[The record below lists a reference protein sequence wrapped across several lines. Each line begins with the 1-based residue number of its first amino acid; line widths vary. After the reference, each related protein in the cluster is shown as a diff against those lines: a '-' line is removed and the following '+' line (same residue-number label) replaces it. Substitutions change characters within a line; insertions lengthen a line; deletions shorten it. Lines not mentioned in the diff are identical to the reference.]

1 MQITGAGKSSVSR
14 ADELSSMMAML
25 CSYDNLFGPHAPQTM
40 RLTKDVG
47 IACWRCGE
55 SGYARVL
62 LTRAIRDLG
71 QYLGRSNEARME
83 AVIAL
88 QELLAEEG
96 EYENATALQN
106 ELIECAVERFG
117 TEHAE
122 TIAIRNRFVA
132 LLLKQPVTSLR
143 GAA

>member
-1 MQITGAGKSSVSR
+1 
-14 ADELSSMMAML
+14 MMAML

-47 IACWRCGE
+47 IACWRRGE
-55 SGYARVL
+55 LGYARVL

-71 QYLGRSNEARME
+71 QYLGRNNEARIE

-88 QELLAEEG
+88 QEILVEEE

-117 TEHAE
+117 AAHSE
-122 TIAIRNRFVA
+122 TLAIRSRFVA
-132 LLLKQPVTSLR
+132 MLLKQPMTSLS

>member
-1 MQITGAGKSSVSR
+1 
-14 ADELSSMMAML
+14 MMAML

-47 IACWRCGE
+47 IACWQCGE
-55 SGYARVL
+55 TGYARAL

-83 AVIAL
+83 AVAAL
-88 QELLAEEG
+88 QELLLGEG
-96 EYENATALQN
+96 EYENAAALQN

-117 TEHAE
+117 AGHAE
-122 TIAIRNRFVA
+122 TLAIRSKFVT
-132 LLLKQPVTSLR
+132 LFFEQPVANCK
-143 GAA
+143 GAV